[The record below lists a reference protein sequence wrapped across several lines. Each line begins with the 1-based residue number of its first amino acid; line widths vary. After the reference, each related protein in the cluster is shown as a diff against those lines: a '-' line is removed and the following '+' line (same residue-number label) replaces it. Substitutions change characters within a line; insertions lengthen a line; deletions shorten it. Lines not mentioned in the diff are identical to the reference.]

1 MKLSEMTDKGLVEA
15 CIKADQ
21 ELAAKKI
28 ELDSYKSE
36 LQSRGND
43 CIENQ
48 NIKYVRFFSPAGS
61 VSVMESQKFKAL
73 NLERLKELLGEGVFK
88 QAVKEEI
95 KTNYKFELHLER
107 ALKAIFT
114 GEYTFE
120 YTLSEFLDVMTVP
133 VTISQ
138 KKLLIKKL
146 KGNYVQDK
154 RNMLIILGYMTK
166 DDNEDQIEAPD
177 LDTELWFIY
186 RIKNAELIQA
196 YLPEEDIEK
205 TIEAIRKC
213 ILVDTS
219 TAITVEYDK
228 EDK

>member
-1 MKLSEMTDKGLVEA
+1 
-15 CIKADQ
+15 
-21 ELAAKKI
+21 
-28 ELDSYKSE
+28 
-36 LQSRGND
+36 
-43 CIENQ
+43 
-48 NIKYVRFFSPAGS
+48 
-61 VSVMESQKFKAL
+61 MESQKFKAL

>member
-1 MKLSEMTDKGLVEA
+1 MKLSEMTDKSLVEA
-15 CIKADQ
+15 CVKADQ
-21 ELAAKKI
+21 ELKTKKS
-28 ELDSYKSE
+28 ELDSYKAE
-36 LQSRGND
+36 LQKRGND
-43 CIENQ
+43 YIENQ
-48 NIKYVRFFSPAGS
+48 NIKYVKFYSLSGS
-61 VSVMESQKFKAL
+61 VSVMDSQKLEAL
-73 NLERLKELLGEGVFK
+73 NIDRLKELLGEGLFK
-88 QAVKEEI
+88 QTVKENLKI
-95 KTNYKFELHLER
+95 DYKFNSKLER

-120 YTLSEFLDVMTVP
+120 YTLSQFLDVMTVP
-133 VTISQ
+133 VTADQ
-138 KKLLIKKL
+138 KKLLLKRL
-146 KGNYVQDK
+146 KGDYVQDK
-154 RNMLIILGYMTK
+154 RSMLIILGYMTK

-196 YLPEEDIEK
+196 YLPDEDIEK

-213 ILVDTS
+213 ILVESS